1 MLTKKLVKLFAKTFA
16 NSVEL
21 PDTTI
26 TYHKGGI
33 VEMSREGL
41 TKYYYFVRTLLLD
54 SETHN
59 LLVAVDDELQ
69 HKYKFKGHV
78 LVRLPEVVV
87 TGGSN
92 RLQTDDYMFKSTLR
106 LLTEAIVM
114 DFTAPAP
121 LRLTSDVTQPYYYY
135 TAPNGVLSI
144 LENSIRK
151 RVGILDSFINADL
164 SGVYRYFIRDK
175 AWEQSSTD
183 LTIYHHGEFIVATV
197 SKTHDN
203 WDGVKFDYRLCK
215 HYNTN
220 SISELKELVVDVIK
234 AHDSF
239 KELNN

>member
-1 MLTKKLVKLFAKTFA
+1 MLTKKLVKLFAKTFVS
-16 NSVEL
+16 SVEL

-33 VEMSREGL
+33 VEMSREDVI
-41 TKYYYFVRTLLLD
+41 KYYYFIKTPLNLIVAVSEELEDKRKVKGYTLL
-54 SETHN
+54 N
-59 LLVAVDDELQ
+59 
-69 HKYKFKGHV
+69 
-78 LVRLPEVVV
+78 LPEVIA
-87 TGGSN
+87 TCCSN
-92 RLQTDDYMFKSTLR
+92 KLQTDDYVFNSTLR

-121 LRLTSDVTQPYYYY
+121 LRLTTDVTQPYYYY
-135 TAPNGVLSI
+135 TAPNGILTV

-164 SGVYRYFIRDK
+164 SGMYRYLIRDE
-175 AWEQSSTD
+175 AWEQSGTD
-183 LTIYHHGEFIVATV
+183 LNIYHHGEFIVATV

-203 WDGVKFDYRLCK
+203 WDGVKFDYKLCK

-220 SISELKELVVDVIK
+220 SISELKDLVVDVIK

-239 KELNN
+239 KDIND